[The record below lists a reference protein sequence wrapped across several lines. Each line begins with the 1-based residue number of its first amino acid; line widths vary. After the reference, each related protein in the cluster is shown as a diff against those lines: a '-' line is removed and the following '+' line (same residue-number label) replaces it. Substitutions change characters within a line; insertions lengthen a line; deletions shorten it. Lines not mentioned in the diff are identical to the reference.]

1 MMPYLKEINE
11 DFYTVTSKIDGRQY
25 MINKQE
31 NEIFNLIINNI
42 VRLMYESCH
51 LDSILIFTDTGEH
64 TCELQ
69 SRIALCIGE
78 ENAQSLWIQTF
89 YNFYIKIFRAEILP
103 LNKTIKLCTSDIIL
117 RNIIRHLRLNKKIY
131 KLDVVINEISHAK
144 KNLILPDNYGNV
156 DNLTKWCN
164 EGLERMS
171 DIYAYYWD
179 FCKKRNMID
188 YDDLAIKTFF
198 LLKEQ
203 PTILRKYMDMF
214 NNILVSKNNNLSY
227 IDSRILSLLLDRD
240 VYSEGEWIDYRYTNY
255 RKNEKRNKYG
265 NTYIP

>member
-1 MMPYLKEINE
+1 MISYLKEMNE

-25 MINKQE
+25 ILNKQDDG
-31 NEIFNLIINNI
+31 IFNLIINKI
-42 VRLMYESCH
+42 VRLMYESSH
-51 LDSILIFTDTGEH
+51 LDSILILTDTPSH
-64 TCELQ
+64 TCELK

-78 ENAQSLWIQTF
+78 KRVQSLWINTF
-89 YNFYIKIFRAEILP
+89 YDFYVRFYRTEILP
-103 LNKTIKLCTSDIIL
+103 INKTIEIYDSNVIL

-214 NNILVSKNNNLSY
+214 DNILVSNEYNQSY
-227 IDSRILSLLLDRD
+227 LDSRMLSLLLDRTI
-240 VYSEGEWIDYRYTNY
+240 YSEGEWIDYRYTNY
-255 RKNEKRNKYG
+255 RRNE
-265 NTYIP
+265 